1 MSAVPVTGLSQPPPR
16 ALIADDQ
23 QDVLTALRLLLKGE
37 GYQTE
42 EATSPT
48 AVVEALEAGDFDL
61 LLMDLNY
68 ARDTTSGHEGLDL
81 ISRIKKLDDTLP
93 VVVMTAW
100 GSVDLAVEAMRLGV
114 RDFVQ
119 KPWDNSKL
127 LSTLRVQV
135 ATGRKLRRQKREH
148 EHETAEAREI
158 QRELL
163 PRRIPQIRGCEI
175 AAAWQPARDVGGDY
189 FDVLRIGETQAAI
202 CIADVEGKGL
212 PAALV
217 MANVQAAT
225 RAFASANPTPRR
237 VCEKVNQLVAGN
249 FSPNRFVTF
258 FYGVIDTETG
268 KLVYANAGHCAP
280 LLVRR
285 DGTVVHLT
293 EGGAVLG
300 VFREWT
306 YEQRE
311 VELRNG
317 DRLVLFTDGVT
328 EARDGRGEELGEDR
342 LIQLLATDAGAGAH
356 EMLASVLGQVSKF
369 AGETLDDDATL
380 VVVAF

>member
-1 MSAVPVTGLSQPPPR
+1 MSAAPATELSQQPPR

-23 QDVLTALRLLLKGE
+23 QDVLAALRLLLKGD

-42 EATSPT
+42 EVTSPA
-48 AVVEALEAGDFDL
+48 AVVRALESGDFDL

-81 ISRIKKLDDTLP
+81 ISRIKCLDDTLP

-127 LSTLRVQV
+127 LSTLRDQV
-135 ATGRKLRRQKREH
+135 ESGRKLRRQKRQH
-148 EHETAEAREI
+148 EYETAEAREI

-163 PRRIPQIRGCEI
+163 PKRIPQIRGCEI
-175 AAAWQPARDVGGDY
+175 AAAWQPAREVGGDY
-189 FDVLRIGETQAAI
+189 FDVMRLSDTQAAI

-217 MANVQAAT
+217 MANLQAAT
-225 RAFASANPTPRR
+225 RAFSSANPTPRR
-237 VCEKVNQLVAGN
+237 VCEKVNQLVSAN

-258 FYGVIDTETG
+258 FYAVIDTG
-268 KLVYANAGHCAP
+268 ARKLVYANAGHCAP
-280 LLVRR
+280 ALVRQ
-285 DGTVVHLT
+285 DGSVVHLT

-300 VFREWT
+300 VFRDLP

-311 VELRNG
+311 VELREG

-328 EARDGRGEELGEDR
+328 EARDAGGDEFGEDR
-342 LIQLLATDAGAGAH
+342 LVELLATNAGMDAR
-356 EMLASVLGQVSKF
+356 EMLAVALRLVAEF
-369 AGETLDDDATL
+369 AGDRLDDDATL
-380 VVVAF
+380 IVVAF